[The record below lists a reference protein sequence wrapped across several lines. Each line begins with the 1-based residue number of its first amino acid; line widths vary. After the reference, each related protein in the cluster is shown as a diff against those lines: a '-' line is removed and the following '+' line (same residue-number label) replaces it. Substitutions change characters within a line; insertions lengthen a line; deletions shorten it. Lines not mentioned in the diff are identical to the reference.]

1 MIYFR
6 IAWLKCNIRTIFIK
20 IQHFKPTVV
29 YSCSPPTPSIFC
41 YTIPSHFASPVVMS
55 LSPPHSLIVQIDQLL
70 PQTQCGL
77 CGHRDG
83 CLPYAQSIAEGED
96 ANKCV
101 PGGQP
106 VADALAALLQRPQL
120 TAEPSV
126 WEIQADGRPQ
136 QMKAVIREDECIGCT
151 KCISA
156 CPVDAIIGSGKLM
169 HTVLADLC
177 TGCELCIPPCPV
189 DCIDLVADIKPLPTR
204 EQRVKEQD
212 ELRHRYYA
220 HIQREEK
227 RRLNRK
233 GPIVRAEIDTDL
245 FAQFSQALNNVPVI
259 TLADKPKESAPVDA
273 KTTIELAKIR
283 TQIKKLEKQLS
294 VRADEQKQV
303 QLLSLQQR
311 LNELQEV

>member
-1 MIYFR
+1 MNSQIS
-6 IAWLKCNIRTIFIK
+6 LV
-20 IQHFKPTVV
+20 Q
-29 YSCSPPTPSIFC
+29 SID
-41 YTIPSHFASPVVMS
+41 A
-55 LSPPHSLIVQIDQLL
+55 LL

-106 VADALAALLQRPQL
+106 VADDLAALLNRSKLP
-120 TAEPSV
+120 AEESV
-126 WEIQADGRPQ
+126 WPIQTDGRPQ
-136 QMKAVIREDECIGCT
+136 RMKAIIREDECIGCT

-169 HTVLADLC
+169 HTVLTDLC

-189 DCIDLVADIKPLPTR
+189 DCIDLVEDLQPLPT
-204 EQRVKEQD
+204 EAQRIAEQD
-212 ELRHRYYA
+212 DLRKRYYA

-227 RRLNRK
+227 RRIDRK
-233 GPIVRAEIDTDL
+233 GPVVRAEINTAL
-245 FAQFSQALNNVPVI
+245 FAQFSAQVDQVPVI
-259 TLADKPKESAPVDA
+259 EIVKKPADEVVTLDA
-273 KTTIELAKIR
+273 KTTIELAKLR

-294 VRADEQKQV
+294 VREDARKRL
-303 QLLSLQQR
+303 QLEELMQQLQA
-311 LNELQEV
+311 LQG

>member
-1 MIYFR
+1 MNSQIS
-6 IAWLKCNIRTIFIK
+6 LV
-20 IQHFKPTVV
+20 Q
-29 YSCSPPTPSIFC
+29 SID
-41 YTIPSHFASPVVMS
+41 A
-55 LSPPHSLIVQIDQLL
+55 LL

-106 VADALAALLQRPQL
+106 VADALATLLNRSKLP
-120 TAEPSV
+120 AEESV
-126 WEIQADGRPQ
+126 WPIQTDGRPQ
-136 QMKAVIREDECIGCT
+136 RMKAIIREDECIGCT

-169 HTVLADLC
+169 HTVLTDLC

-189 DCIDLVADIKPLPTR
+189 DCIDLVEDLQPLPT
-204 EQRVKEQD
+204 EAQRIAEQD
-212 ELRHRYYA
+212 DLRKRYYA

-227 RRLNRK
+227 RRIDRK
-233 GPIVRAEIDTDL
+233 GPVVRAEINTAL
-245 FAQFSQALNNVPVI
+245 FAQFSAQVDQVPVI
-259 TLADKPKESAPVDA
+259 EIVKKPADEVVTLDA
-273 KTTIELAKIR
+273 KTTIELAKLR

-294 VRADEQKQV
+294 VREDARKRL
-303 QLLSLQQR
+303 QLEELMQQLQA
-311 LNELQEV
+311 LQG

>member
-29 YSCSPPTPSIFC
+29 SSCSPPTPSIFC
-41 YTIPSHFASPVVMS
+41 YTIPSHFVSPVVMS
-55 LSPPHSLIVQIDQLL
+55 LPPPHSQIVQIDQLL

>member
-1 MIYFR
+1 
-6 IAWLKCNIRTIFIK
+6 
-20 IQHFKPTVV
+20 
-29 YSCSPPTPSIFC
+29 
-41 YTIPSHFASPVVMS
+41 MS
-55 LSPPHSLIVQIDQLL
+55 LSAQRSLIVQIDQLL

-83 CLPYAQSIAEGED
+83 CLPYAKSIEEGEA

-106 VADALAALLQRPQL
+106 VADALAILLQRPHL

-126 WEIQADGRPQ
+126 WDIQTDGRPQ
-136 QMKAVIREDECIGCT
+136 RMKAIIREDECIGCT

-169 HTVLADLC
+169 HSILTDLC

-189 DCIDLVADIKPLPTR
+189 DCIDLVADLEPIPTA
-204 EQRVKEQD
+204 EQRTLEQNQ
-212 ELRHRYYA
+212 LRQRYYA

-227 RRLNRK
+227 RRISRK
-233 GPIVRAEIDTDL
+233 GPIVRAEIDIEF
-245 FAQFSQALNNVPVI
+245 FAQFSQASNNIPTI
-259 TLADKPKESAPVDA
+259 TLADKPKENPVLDA
-273 KTTIELAKIR
+273 KTTIELAKTR

-294 VRADEQKQV
+294 VRPDEQKQA
-303 QLLSLQQR
+303 QLIALQQR
-311 LNELQEV
+311 LNELQEI

>member
-1 MIYFR
+1 M
-6 IAWLKCNIRTIFIK
+6 N
-20 IQHFKPTVV
+20 
-29 YSCSPPTPSIFC
+29 SPISLVQSID
-41 YTIPSHFASPVVMS
+41 A
-55 LSPPHSLIVQIDQLL
+55 LL

-106 VADALAALLQRPQL
+106 VADALAVLLNRSKLP
-120 TAEPSV
+120 AEESV
-126 WEIQADGRPQ
+126 WPVQADGRPQ
-136 QMKAVIREDECIGCT
+136 RMKAVIREDECIGCT

-169 HTVLADLC
+169 HTVLTDLC

-189 DCIDLVADIKPLPTR
+189 DCIDLVEDQQPLPT
-204 EQRVKEQD
+204 EAQRIAEQD
-212 ELRHRYYA
+212 DLRQRYYA

-227 RRLNRK
+227 RRTDRK
-233 GPIVRAEIDTDL
+233 GPVVRAEIDTAL
-245 FAQFSQALNNVPVI
+245 FARFSALNEQLPVI
-259 TLADKPKESAPVDA
+259 EVASKPENAPVSLDS
-273 KTTIELAKIR
+273 KTTIELAKLR

-294 VRADEQKQV
+294 VREDARKRA
-303 QLLSLQQR
+303 QLEELTQQLQA
-311 LNELQEV
+311 LQALQG

>member
-1 MIYFR
+1 MNSQIS
-6 IAWLKCNIRTIFIK
+6 LV
-20 IQHFKPTVV
+20 Q
-29 YSCSPPTPSIFC
+29 SID
-41 YTIPSHFASPVVMS
+41 A
-55 LSPPHSLIVQIDQLL
+55 LL

-106 VADALAALLQRPQL
+106 VADALATLLNRSKLP
-120 TAEPSV
+120 AEESV
-126 WEIQADGRPQ
+126 WPIQTNGRPQ
-136 QMKAVIREDECIGCT
+136 RMKAIIREDECIGCT

-169 HTVLADLC
+169 HTVLTDLC

-189 DCIDLVADIKPLPTR
+189 DCIDLVEDLQPLPT
-204 EQRVKEQD
+204 ESQRIAEQD
-212 ELRHRYYA
+212 DLRKRYYA

-227 RRLNRK
+227 RRIDRK
-233 GPIVRAEIDTDL
+233 GPVVRAEINTAL
-245 FAQFSQALNNVPVI
+245 FAQFSAQVDQVPVI
-259 TLADKPKESAPVDA
+259 EIVKKPADEVITVDA
-273 KTTIELAKIR
+273 KTTIELAKLR

-294 VRADEQKQV
+294 VREDVRKRL
-303 QLLSLQQR
+303 QLEELTQQLQA
-311 LNELQEV
+311 LQG

>member
-1 MIYFR
+1 MIVRKSY
-6 IAWLKCNIRTIFIK
+6 
-20 IQHFKPTVV
+20 
-29 YSCSPPTPSIFC
+29 
-41 YTIPSHFASPVVMS
+41 YTIPSHFVSPVVMS

-70 PQTQCGL
+70 PQTQYGL
-77 CGHRDG
+77 CRHRDG

-233 GPIVRAEIDTDL
+233 GPIVRAEIDTEL

-259 TLADKPKESAPVDA
+259 TLADKPKESLPVDA

-294 VRADEQKQV
+294 VRADEQKQL
-303 QLLSLQQR
+303 QLLGLQQR
-311 LNELQEV
+311 LNELQDI